1 MSMWAEAGAE
11 VRDVGGVRL
20 NSDQTDSARRRSVYL
35 LTSLLFSV
43 NDVRED
49 TKVNKF
55 QET

>member
-20 NSDQTDSARRRSVYL
+20 NSDQTDSARLRSVYL

-43 NDVRED
+43 NNVRED